1 MVLTYPINHGGN
13 SSFIK
18 SSSSL
23 SNKSSNPILPP
34 FLITAVD
41 CHLCITINVKH
52 VLPENFVMKFHPDS
66 DASKIQCDFCNG
78 ATDYCLCLS
87 FHSQSL
93 FIINSPVVDVWD
105 NNVTVQFEL
114 DFRTSCD
121 SFEFELFSGWDWSIL
136 EQVKV
141 DDVVR
146 EVKDSLKK
154 KLKNEAPISMLP
166 KPEDILTDVPNL
178 KPETSQPLEGDQVE
192 DDCRPTARSND
203 KTGRVGRSYSESS
216 DDGSLSSTPNRGI
229 LKRRFKSRSYS
240 ESSFDELPFRESLP
254 EITNEPS
261 FGSYKE
267 ENVGSVDRSKKTVR
281 FSNVVKE
288 QIYRVCLKSL
298 SCAKGFI
305 TFKQLTKGDDH
316 RSIAIMKLDPGQLRL
331 KAVPAGAF
339 QSFHSN
345 VMSTIFAYEPK
356 AKVTCEHFIAA
367 AKHLTVKIPS
377 TWKEDV
383 LFHTKFLVPSLRKNP
398 LTAEGVLAVACQLP
412 ISIDVDRL
420 HDEWRLIQLEDE
432 PEDLHDQ
439 RVDSDWTHLLI
450 YNRDRSFSNLK
461 SVLRASLIV
470 LHGSANIECNF
481 CESKNALNQHQ
492 ALMLGITLNAKLTV
506 KDALK
511 PNCGKVKLTNSS
523 IVGQRKKNQ
532 RKAQC
537 KKRKMSLSSSIESS
551 DGEFMSQ
558 ASKVKD
564 LETEEKV
571 HSDYAPHPPDC
582 VDPGTK
588 EQFEVIEQNEVE
600 LGESLDGTHINDS
613 GVELDGEAQI
623 EGKRESNKS
632 KRKKGKGKKKNEIT
646 DLMFALEI

>member
-288 QIYRVCLKSL
+288 QIYR
-298 SCAKGFI
+298 
-305 TFKQLTKGDDH
+305 
-316 RSIAIMKLDPGQLRL
+316 
-331 KAVPAGAF
+331 
-339 QSFHSN
+339 
-345 VMSTIFAYEPK
+345 
-356 AKVTCEHFIAA
+356 
-367 AKHLTVKIPS
+367 
-377 TWKEDV
+377 
-383 LFHTKFLVPSLRKNP
+383 
-398 LTAEGVLAVACQLP
+398 
-412 ISIDVDRL
+412 
-420 HDEWRLIQLEDE
+420 
-432 PEDLHDQ
+432 
-439 RVDSDWTHLLI
+439 
-450 YNRDRSFSNLK
+450 
-461 SVLRASLIV
+461 
-470 LHGSANIECNF
+470 
-481 CESKNALNQHQ
+481 
-492 ALMLGITLNAKLTV
+492 
-506 KDALK
+506 
-511 PNCGKVKLTNSS
+511 TNSS